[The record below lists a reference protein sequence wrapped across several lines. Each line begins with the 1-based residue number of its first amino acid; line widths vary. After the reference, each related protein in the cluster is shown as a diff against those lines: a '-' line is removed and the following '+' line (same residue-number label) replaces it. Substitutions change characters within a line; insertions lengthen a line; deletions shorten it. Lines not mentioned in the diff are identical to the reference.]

1 MNENQTTPASSTI
14 PKPNADKPSAKP
26 FAEVAVGSVVRF
38 GFADGVE
45 VHAIVLACDATTG
58 EAKLKVLPP
67 PPNNPKK
74 PRAAIEIREGVK
86 FAKDLQLKDE
96 KDKDKVLFAVGYWS
110 R

>member
-1 MNENQTTPASSTI
+1 MTENEPNESSENENSSETPA
-14 PKPNADKPSAKP
+14 AKPSP
-26 FAEVAVGSVVRF
+26 FADITEGSVVRF

-45 VHAIVLACDATTG
+45 VHAIVLACNEATG

-86 FAKDLQLKDE
+86 FARDLKNKDG
-96 KDKDKVLFAVGYWS
+96 DKVSFAVGCWS